1 MSRGNDRAL
10 YWIWLQRVLGY
21 GNPRIKQIAAAYPN
35 IEDFYH
41 ASLAQKRLCTHFT
54 PAQENAFLKED
65 LQNSQAVID
74 RCESLNYNIITFE
87 DEIYPKRLKEIYNPP
102 SVLYVAGTLPR
113 LNDYLCIA
121 IVGTRTATREGVRTA
136 FTMAADLAK
145 AGAVVVSGGALG
157 IDCAAHRGVLQ
168 AGGVTVCVL
177 GCGINCRYLMENEQM
192 RKLITVNGAVVSEYP
207 PDFKPLAR
215 NFPMRNRIIS
225 GLSNGVV
232 VVEAGEKSGSLITA
246 DLALEQNRDVFAVPG
261 SITNTVC
268 KGSNTLIKQG
278 ARAVTSFSDILEE
291 YLGVDELPEETP
303 VSQDFEREIN
313 AVPTATTKGHEKNYD
328 NPQPAAYHKND
339 MKPVRKEKG
348 KENESLSR
356 DAQAVLGVLSE
367 SEIPLHVDFLIERL
381 GLPAGNLLAALTELE
396 LFGLVRQAPGRRYC
410 MV

>member
-1 MSRGNDRAL
+1 MMKEANRAL
-10 YWIWLQRVLGY
+10 YWIWLQRALGY
-21 GNPRIKQIAAAYPN
+21 GNPRIKEISAAYPN

-41 ASLAQKRLCTHFT
+41 AGLAQKRLCAHFT
-54 PAQENAFLKED
+54 PAQENAFLKET

-102 SVLYVAGTLPR
+102 CVLYVDGVLPK
-113 LNDYLCIA
+113 LDDYLCIS

-168 AGGVTVCVL
+168 SGGVTVCVL
-177 GCGINCRYLMENEQM
+177 GCGINWHYLMENAQM
-192 RKLITVNGAVVSEYP
+192 RKLIAVNGAVVSEYP
-207 PDFKPLAR
+207 PDTKPLAR

-225 GLSNGVV
+225 GFSNGVL

-268 KGSNTLIKQG
+268 EGSNNLIKQG
-278 ARAVTSFSDILEE
+278 ARTVTCYSDILEE
-291 YLGVDELPEETP
+291 YLGVDELPQETP
-303 VSQDFEREIN
+303 RQDFEREISE
-313 AVPTATTKGHEKNYD
+313 VPTATSRVREKNYD
-328 NPQPAAYHKND
+328 NQQAAANHKNGNTTAG
-339 MKPVRKEKG
+339 KEKG
-348 KENESLSR
+348 GEPLSQN
-356 DAQAVLGVLSE
+356 AHEVLGILAK
-367 SEIPLHVDFLIERL
+367 SEIPVHVDMLIDKL
-381 GLPAGNLLAALTELE
+381 GIPAGSLLAALTELE
-396 LFGLVRQAPGRRYC
+396 LAGMVRQAPGRRYC
-410 MV
+410 KT